1 MASTSKP
8 TGVHYALVVFVLISI
23 VCGLGWLLAYK
34 GANSIS
40 ELERRAMDEKKKAD
54 EQTKI
59 AGALLDDLHRIKDL
73 LNSKFT
79 HVGDPSIP
87 NTVLWDMKQHIKTY

>member
-1 MASTSKP
+1 MASSSSKP

-40 ELERRAMDEKKKAD
+40 ELERQSRGRKEEGRGPDEARRRSARRPQ
-54 EQTKI
+54 E
-59 AGALLDDLHRIKDL
+59 ASRIC
-73 LNSKFT
+73 
-79 HVGDPSIP
+79 
-87 NTVLWDMKQHIKTY
+87 